1 MYTCRKAK
9 ALHHFGAGPL
19 LYRIGKSVASVLKID
34 DTMEICAERGP
45 LMVHIGD
52 QSSSLTRTTTFM

>member
-1 MYTCRKAK
+1 MREQKPP
-9 ALHHFGAGPL
+9 HHTARGLL

-34 DTMEICAERGP
+34 DAMEIRAARGP
-45 LMVHIGD
+45 LMDHIDD